1 MSETTKTANPNP
13 QVIYVKTDDKVI
25 RNATIRGILIG
36 AVISGTV
43 VAAVKDDSE
52 TIREIGKTITTI
64 ATSYY
69 GCKFIYNLFS

>member
-1 MSETTKTANPNP
+1 MSDTTKANP
-13 QVIYVKTDDKVI
+13 QVIYVKTDDKAI
-25 RNATIRGILIG
+25 RNATIRGALIG

-43 VAAVKDDSE
+43 VAAMKDDSD

-69 GCKFIYNLFS
+69 GCKFIYNLFSF

>member
-1 MSETTKTANPNP
+1 MSETPKTEH
-13 QVIYVKTDDKVI
+13 QVVYVKADEKTV
-25 RNATIRGILIG
+25 RNAYIRGALIG

-43 VAAVKDDSE
+43 VAAMKDDSD
-52 TIREIGKTITTI
+52 TIKEIGKTITTI